1 MRRIN
6 DLVTERHRW
15 GRRRPERT
23 CTCVAV
29 PFPHRVGSVKGC
41 YGDLICSHGWPMY
54 GHPDYE
60 ERCPECDREAYG
72 DLLFDLWHDE
82 HGL

>member
-6 DLVTERHRW
+6 DLVIERRRQ

-23 CTCVAV
+23 CTCDAVA
-29 PFPHRVGSVKGC
+29 FPHRLGSVKGC
-41 YGDLICSHGWPMY
+41 YGDLICSHGWPTH
-54 GHPDYE
+54 GHPDFDE
-60 ERCPECDREAYG
+60 ACPECAWEAYS
-72 DLLFDLWHDE
+72 DLLFDQWHDE